1 MIVAAI
7 DIGSNAARLYI
18 CRFFPQK
25 QARTDVKVLEFVRIP
40 LRLGEDVFKTGMV
53 EAAKADRIL
62 EIFKV
67 FAELMQ
73 LFGVQDYRA
82 CATSALREAINARE
96 ICANIEK
103 SSGIKLDVISGAEE
117 ARLIY
122 SAHFALLESEK
133 NVLLVDV
140 GGGSTEISLLNGN
153 TVRLSQS
160 FEVGAVRLLQ
170 GERSTELV
178 LQEMKQWVRAQ
189 IRVHS
194 PKYILGTGG
203 NINKVFDLLEMKKG
217 KFATRKQLDAL
228 QGILGS
234 LTLKQ
239 RMELWGLNADRADII
254 LPACTLYS
262 QIMKASEVNKIT
274 VSGLGLKDGIISDL
288 LERHHSVPVA
298 DFHANERFFHE

>member
-25 QARTDVKVLEFVRIP
+25 QAHTDVKVLEFVRIP
-40 LRLGEDVFKTGMV
+40 LRLGEDVFKTGLV
-53 EAAKADRIL
+53 ESAKADRIL
-62 EIFKV
+62 EIFSV
-67 FAELMQ
+67 FSDLMR

-82 CATSALREAINARE
+82 CATSALREAKNAHA
-96 ICANIEK
+96 ICSAIERK
-103 SSGIKLDVISGAEE
+103 TGIKLEVISGTEE

-122 SAHFALLESEK
+122 SAHFALLASEK

-140 GGGSTEISLLNGN
+140 GGGSTEISLLHGN
-153 TVRLSQS
+153 SVRLSQS

-170 GERSTELV
+170 GERTADKVMQDLR
-178 LQEMKQWVRAQ
+178 QWLRTQ
-189 IRVHS
+189 IRIHK
-194 PKYILGTGG
+194 PKYVLGTGG
-203 NINKVFDLLEMKKG
+203 NINKVFDLLELKKG
-217 KFATRKQLDAL
+217 KYATRKQLDSL
-228 QGILGS
+228 QDILGS
-234 LTLKQ
+234 LSLKQ
-239 RMELWGLNADRADII
+239 RMEMWGLNADRADII

-262 QIMKASEVNKIT
+262 QIMKSSGVNKIT

-288 LERHHSVPVA
+288 LERNESVPVA

>member
-18 CRFFPQK
+18 CRFFPQ
-25 QARTDVKVLEFVRIP
+25 QHARTDVKVLEFVRIP
-40 LRLGEDVFKTGMV
+40 LRLGEDVFGAGTVG
-53 EAAKADRIL
+53 ADKSARML
-62 EIFKV
+62 HIFRV
-67 FAELMQ
+67 FRELMQ
-73 LFGVQDYRA
+73 LFEVQDYRA
-82 CATSALREAINARE
+82 CATSALREAENADDLCRQ
-96 ICANIEK
+96 
-103 SSGIKLDVISGAEE
+103 IKEETGLQLEVISGAEE

-170 GERSTELV
+170 GERALDKI
-178 LQEMKQWVRAQ
+178 LQEMRQWVRNTIQ
-189 IRVHS
+189 MHH
-194 PKYILGTGG
+194 PKYVLGTGG
-203 NINKVFDLLEMKKG
+203 NINKVFDLLELKKG
-217 KFATRKQLDAL
+217 KYATRKQLESL
-228 QGILGS
+228 QSVLSGIS
-234 LTLKQ
+234 LKQ
-239 RMELWGLNADRADII
+239 RMEMWGLNEDRADII

-262 QIMKASEVNKIT
+262 QVMKAAGVNKIT
-274 VSGLGLKDGIISDL
+274 ISGLGLKDGIIADL

-298 DFHANERFFHE
+298 DFHANERFFQE

>member
-18 CRFFPQK
+18 CRFFPQ
-25 QARTDVKVLEFVRIP
+25 QTAHTDVKVLEFVRIP
-40 LRLGEDVFKTGMV
+40 LRLGEDVFTTGMV
-53 EAAKADRIL
+53 QAPKAERML
-62 EIFKV
+62 EIFDL
-67 FAELMQ
+67 FQRLMR
-73 LFGVQDYRA
+73 LFDVQDYRA
-82 CATSALREAINARE
+82 CATSALREARNAQKLCTH
-96 ICANIEK
+96 ILK
-103 SSGIKLDVISGAEE
+103 QTGIKLEVISGAEE

-122 SAHFALLESEK
+122 SAHYALLESEK

-153 TVRLSQS
+153 TVRVSQS
-160 FEVGAVRLLQ
+160 FELGAVRLLQ
-170 GERSTELV
+170 GQRASDKQM
-178 LQEMKQWVRAQ
+178 QEMRNWVRTQ
-189 IRVHS
+189 IGIYH
-194 PKYILGTGG
+194 PKYVLGTGG
-203 NINKVFDLLEMKKG
+203 NINKVFDLLDLKKG
-217 KFATRKQLDAL
+217 KFATRKQLESL
-228 QGILGS
+228 QEMLGT

-262 QIMKASEVNKIT
+262 QVMKAAGVNKIT

-288 LERHHSVPVA
+288 LLRHHSVPVA